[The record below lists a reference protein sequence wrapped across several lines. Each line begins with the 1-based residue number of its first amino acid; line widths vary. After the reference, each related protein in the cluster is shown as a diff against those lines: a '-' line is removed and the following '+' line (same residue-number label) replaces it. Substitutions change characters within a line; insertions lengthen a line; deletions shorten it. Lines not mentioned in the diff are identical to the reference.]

1 MFDDLNFNPLLEGGQ
16 ELEEWKSKFES
27 IWPISRPCCC
37 LGKDKIAVT
46 RCDISKIKQPN
57 IVEDP
62 ELDTLTWVDCI
73 QIFEQIPSVVIN
85 DEAFSVP
92 IRVTRIRHD
101 LSFKRCKYNNRTRDE
116 IRTSNRTNL
125 TA

>member
-37 LGKDKIAVT
+37 LGKDPQDSSNK
-46 RCDISKIKQPN
+46 RCAILARLNNQKN

-73 QIFEQIPSVVIN
+73 QICEQIPSVVIN

-92 IRVTRIRHD
+92 IRVTRQ
-101 LSFKRCKYNNRTRDE
+101 
-116 IRTSNRTNL
+116 SNMT
-125 TA
+125 

>member
-46 RCDISKIKQPN
+46 RCDISKIKQP
-57 IVEDP
+57 
-62 ELDTLTWVDCI
+62 
-73 QIFEQIPSVVIN
+73 
-85 DEAFSVP
+85 
-92 IRVTRIRHD
+92 
-101 LSFKRCKYNNRTRDE
+101 KKYCRG
-116 IRTSNRTNL
+116 S
-125 TA
+125 